1 MKSNQLKYIA
11 DALQTTIQQ
20 VEATVHL
27 FEGGGTI
34 PFIARYRKEVTGNL
48 DEVQIGEIKS
58 LMDKFLEADKRREGI
73 IKSLIEQNKLT
84 NELQKQLDQ
93 ALFVPELED
102 IYLPYKPKRKTRATM
117 AIERGLEPL
126 AKIILGGQMT
136 NIHSEAR
143 RFINLDVP
151 TVDDALQGARDII
164 AEWISDDLMNK
175 NRLRSLYNR
184 YAMIYAKMK
193 KGKENEGVKYKD
205 YFDCKEPFNKM
216 PSHRLLAILRG
227 ATEGILNVRIDVPE
241 QEDNGVSI
249 LFNRYKKDKKLID
262 DHIMLSVQDAYKRL
276 LKPALE
282 NEYFAVAKERADLTA
297 VKIFSTNLTQLLLAP
312 HLGQVPIIAIDP
324 GFRTGAKLVV
334 LSEKGELQ
342 EDAVI
347 YPFER
352 KQEAEQLIHNAMKK
366 YAIKAIGIGNGTAGR
381 ETYEFIKG
389 LRLNDVAIY
398 MVSEQ
403 GASIYSASEVG
414 REEFPHKDITV
425 RGAISIG
432 RRLLDPL
439 AELVKLDPKT
449 IGVGQYQHDVDQKLL
464 RTNLDNVVISCVN
477 KVGVELN
484 TASKYLLSYVAGLS
498 STIAQNII
506 AHRQKIG
513 GFTSRKQLM
522 EVPRLGNKA
531 FEQSAAFLRIAGA
544 QHPLD
549 NSAVHPESYGIVER
563 MAKDV
568 HTDIPTL
575 MADPQARKK
584 IDLQKYITP
593 NVGMP
598 TLVDILHE
606 LEKPGRD
613 PRETLSQQEFA
624 NVHSIHDL
632 KTGMRLPGVVTN
644 VTAFGCFVDIG
655 VHQDGLVHLSKLAS
669 KYVANPNEIVSL
681 QQQVQVTVL
690 EVDYDRKRINLSMI
704 D

>member
-1 MKSNQLKYIA
+1 M
-11 DALQTTIQQ
+11 
-20 VEATVHL
+20 
-27 FEGGGTI
+27 
-34 PFIARYRKEVTGNL
+34 
-48 DEVQIGEIKS
+48 
-58 LMDKFLEADKRREGI
+58 
-73 IKSLIEQNKLT
+73 
-84 NELQKQLDQ
+84 
-93 ALFVPELED
+93 
-102 IYLPYKPKRKTRATM
+102 
-117 AIERGLEPL
+117 
-126 AKIILGGQMT
+126 
-136 NIHSEAR
+136 
-143 RFINLDVP
+143 
-151 TVDDALQGARDII
+151 
-164 AEWISDDLMNK
+164 
-175 NRLRSLYNR
+175 
-184 YAMIYAKMK
+184 
-193 KGKENEGVKYKD
+193 
-205 YFDCKEPFNKM
+205 
-216 PSHRLLAILRG
+216 
-227 ATEGILNVRIDVPE
+227 
-241 QEDNGVSI
+241 
-249 LFNRYKKDKKLID
+249 
-262 DHIMLSVQDAYKRL
+262 
-276 LKPALE
+276 
-282 NEYFAVAKERADLTA
+282 
-297 VKIFSTNLTQLLLAP
+297 
-312 HLGQVPIIAIDP
+312 
-324 GFRTGAKLVV
+324 
-334 LSEKGELQ
+334 
-342 EDAVI
+342 
-347 YPFER
+347 
-352 KQEAEQLIHNAMKK
+352 
-366 YAIKAIGIGNGTAGR
+366 
-381 ETYEFIKG
+381 
-389 LRLNDVAIY
+389 
-398 MVSEQ
+398 
-403 GASIYSASEVG
+403 
-414 REEFPHKDITV
+414 
-425 RGAISIG
+425 
-432 RRLLDPL
+432 
-439 AELVKLDPKT
+439 
-449 IGVGQYQHDVDQKLL
+449 GQYQHDVDQKLL

-498 STIAQNII
+498 STIAHNII

-522 EVPRLGNKA
+522 DVPRLGNKA

-632 KTGMRLPGVVTN
+632 KTGMRLPGIVTN

>member
-1 MKSNQLKYIA
+1 MKSNQSKYIA

-58 LMDKFLEADKRREGI
+58 LMDKFLEADKRREAI

-93 ALFVPELED
+93 ALLVPELED

-227 ATEGILNVRIDVPE
+227 ATEGILNVRIDVPD

-282 NEYFAVAKERADLTA
+282 NEYLAVAKERADLTA

-352 KQEAEQLIHNAMKK
+352 KQEAEQLIYNIMHKH
-366 YAIKAIGIGNGTAGR
+366 AIKAIGIGNGTAGR

-522 EVPRLGNKA
+522 DVPRLGNKA

-584 IDLQKYITP
+584 IDLQKYITS

>member
-1 MKSNQLKYIA
+1 MKSNQSKYIA

-58 LMDKFLEADKRREGI
+58 LMDKFLEADKRREAI

-151 TVDDALQGARDII
+151 TVDVALQGARDII

-227 ATEGILNVRIDVPE
+227 ATEGILNVRIDVPD

-282 NEYFAVAKERADLTA
+282 NEYLAVAKERADLTA

-352 KQEAEQLIHNAMKK
+352 KQEAEQLIYNIMHKH
-366 YAIKAIGIGNGTAGR
+366 AIKAIGIGNGTAGR

-522 EVPRLGNKA
+522 DVPRLGNKA

-584 IDLQKYITP
+584 IDLEKYITP